1 MKDAKRHY
9 NIPKN
14 QSPERKKTNLD
25 RRDKKQPCY
34 VYVYKDIHGKE
45 IEFRDDHTGIKF
57 EDGNYL
63 PPILMVQK
71 ENTIFIMR
79 KEKFIMLSR
88 KKRKKNKK

>member
-45 IEFRDDHTGIKF
+45 IEFRDDCTGINLKMVIIF
-57 EDGNYL
+57 
-63 PPILMVQK
+63 PPY
-71 ENTIFIMR
+71 
-79 KEKFIMLSR
+79 
-88 KKRKKNKK
+88 

>member
-45 IEFRDDHTGIKF
+45 IEFRDDHTGINLKKAIIF
-57 EDGNYL
+57 
-63 PPILMVQK
+63 PPY
-71 ENTIFIMR
+71 
-79 KEKFIMLSR
+79 
-88 KKRKKNKK
+88 